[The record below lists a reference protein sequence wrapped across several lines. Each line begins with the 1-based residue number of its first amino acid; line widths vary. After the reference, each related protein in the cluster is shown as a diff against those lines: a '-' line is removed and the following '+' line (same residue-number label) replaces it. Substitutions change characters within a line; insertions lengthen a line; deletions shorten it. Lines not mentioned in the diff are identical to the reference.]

1 MRPIK
6 VPVQLLISAQQE
18 HYVSRLR
25 FFLLLKMM
33 YPQGKSKLSWG
44 EMRAIQQVLRIK
56 SEKTMKSYVRF
67 FEEKGWLRLNTKT
80 GYYLIKSFDRIR
92 DENEWRSR
100 SAILMLPFDLYR
112 LKAFIGAGIFAY
124 LHSIYLKRQREKES
138 VQKKGRTCHFLL
150 SGRSRKKAVP
160 VSVNG
165 VEKIFKISKAIAS
178 RLKRAAEKERLLK
191 IKKNYSR
198 PISKETVR
206 WCLKYSGLPQ
216 KIVYRRRRHRLQ
228 LTDTI
233 TPLFS
238 FTRRKKMKTL

>member
-18 HYVSRLR
+18 HYISRVR

-33 YPQGKSKLSWG
+33 YPHGKSRLSWG

-56 SEKTMKSYVRF
+56 SEKTVKSYVRF

-100 SAILMLPFDLYR
+100 SAILLLPLDLYR
-112 LKAFIGAGIFAY
+112 LKAFIGAGIYAY

-138 VQKKGRTCHFLL
+138 VQKKGRTYHFLL
-150 SGRSRKKAVP
+150 SGRNRKKAVP

-178 RLKRAAEKERLLK
+178 RLKNAAEKERLLK
-191 IKKNYSR
+191 IKKNYSG
-198 PISKETVR
+198 PIHKETVQ
-206 WCLKYSGLPQ
+206 WCLKYSSLPQ
-216 KIVYRRRRHRLQ
+216 KIVYRKRRHRLQ
-228 LTDTI
+228 LIDTI